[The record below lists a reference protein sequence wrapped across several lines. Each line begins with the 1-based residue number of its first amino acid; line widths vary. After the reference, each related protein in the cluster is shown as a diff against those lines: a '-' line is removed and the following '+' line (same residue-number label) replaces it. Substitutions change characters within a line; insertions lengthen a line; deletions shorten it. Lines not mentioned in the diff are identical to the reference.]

1 MRQGANAQGLVL
13 DDREAGIFRIHR
25 SAFVD
30 RDILEM
36 ERRLIFDK
44 SWLFAGHVSEFPNPG
59 DFITRNVGGR
69 PLILATGDDGQV
81 RAMLNT
87 CRHRGNLVCRE
98 AKGSGAE
105 VFRCFYHG
113 WIFNTRGELKGIPG
127 EEAYS
132 DAFDREALG
141 LEPAPRMHNHRGLI
155 FISYDP
161 EIESF
166 HDYMGDALQVID
178 NTMDIGDVEFVEGQF
193 KYSMRANWKLLVENS
208 MDGYHA
214 AFTHERFFRHFMKDV
229 DLG

>member
-113 WIFNTRGELKGIPG
+113 WIFNTRGELKGI
-127 EEAYS
+127 
-132 DAFDREALG
+132 
-141 LEPAPRMHNHRGLI
+141 
-155 FISYDP
+155 
-161 EIESF
+161 
-166 HDYMGDALQVID
+166 
-178 NTMDIGDVEFVEGQF
+178 
-193 KYSMRANWKLLVENS
+193 
-208 MDGYHA
+208 
-214 AFTHERFFRHFMKDV
+214 
-229 DLG
+229 